1 MNHDSLAK
9 LFLNPHL
16 KYYRKYCEVEC
27 IRVLFFLLYSQHK
40 LAKLEDN
47 QPALEQVMQ
56 SQHESWEAQS
66 CPLSN
71 HHSLQHCI
79 SGQNFIYTLTLAT
92 HLACEPLEKTAASVL
107 KLVLKF
113 SVTSRK

>member
-1 MNHDSLAK
+1 MTVCSLAK

-16 KYYRKYCEVEC
+16 KYYKNDCEVEC

-40 LAKLEDN
+40 PAKLEDN
-47 QPALEQVMQ
+47 QPALEQAMQ

-71 HHSLQHCI
+71 HHSAALYFRTDFHICI
-79 SGQNFIYTLTLAT
+79 DSSYSFGL
-92 HLACEPLEKTAASVL
+92 
-107 KLVLKF
+107 
-113 SVTSRK
+113 